1 MKENKDFLT
10 KQIITYIGN
19 KRLLLKFIE
28 EEVKEILKSLNKDK
42 AIIADVFS
50 GSGVVAR
57 LLKQY
62 SQKLFVNDLETYSCI
77 INSCYL
83 SNKSDFNRKEY
94 LDCKVELDNAL
105 LNLKRDGLIY
115 SNYAPKNDER
125 IEKGERVFYTTQN
138 AKIIDTTRMF
148 IETIPDKMQKYFLAP
163 LLYSASVHVNT
174 GGVFKGFYKNKN
186 TGLGQFGGTAQNALS
201 RITGKIE
208 TLEPVLSNFE
218 CVVKIF
224 NDDSNKVVSELK
236 DADENI
242 DIAYIDPP
250 YNIHPYGSNYFM
262 LNVIAKNKIQ
272 APVSKVSGIPN
283 DWNRSLYNKAMHAKN
298 ALENLI
304 ENCNS
309 KYIILSYNS
318 EGLIKFDELSAMLKN
333 FGKLKI
339 KKLPYNAYRAS
350 RNLNKRS
357 LYVEEFLF
365 ILEKR

>member
-1 MKENKDFLT
+1 MEENKDFLT

-28 EEVKEILKSLNKDK
+28 EEVKEILKHLNKDK
-42 AIIADVFS
+42 AVIADIFS
-50 GSGVVAR
+50 GSGIVAR

-62 SQKLFVNDLETYSCI
+62 SEKLYVNDLENYSYI

-94 LDCKVELDNAL
+94 LACKSELDKAL
-105 LNLKRDGLIY
+105 LNLKSNGIIY
-115 SNYAPKNDER
+115 SNYAPNNDKN
-125 IEKGERVFYTTQN
+125 IKQGERVFYTTEN

-148 IETIPDKMQKYFLAP
+148 IETLPEKMQKYFLAP
-163 LLYSASVHVNT
+163 LLYSSSVHVNT

-186 TGLGQFGGTAQNALS
+186 TGIGQFGGTAKNALS

-208 TLEPVLSNFE
+208 ILEPILSNFE
-218 CVVKIF
+218 CDVKIF

-236 DADENI
+236 VADEYL
-242 DIAYIDPP
+242 DIVYIDPP

-262 LNVIAKNKIQ
+262 LNVIANNKIE
-272 APVSKVSGIPN
+272 ASVSRVSGIPK
-283 DWNRSLYNKAMHAKN
+283 DWNRSLYNKVMHAKN
-298 ALENLI
+298 TLQNLI
-304 ENCNS
+304 ENCNA

-339 KKLPYNAYRAS
+339 KKLPYNTYRAS

-357 LYVEEFLF
+357 LYVEEYLF
-365 ILEKR
+365 VLEKK